1 MYHYVG
7 GGMVQNKSFIYYLEK
22 IADDQL
28 VVKEKFNTMMT
39 AKLLWGFGKFVNK
52 NLSPKF
58 AQQISSSIMNR
69 YEFSKTPTVNH
80 RLHRKIVKEIIN
92 QRKQMSS
99 DNFALSLYACASVGF
114 YDKEFF
120 DNAIASYSES

>member
-7 GGMVQNKSFIYYLEK
+7 GGMVQNKNFIYYLEK

-52 NLSPKF
+52 NLSP
-58 AQQISSSIMNR
+58 
-69 YEFSKTPTVNH
+69 
-80 RLHRKIVKEIIN
+80 
-92 QRKQMSS
+92 
-99 DNFALSLYACASVGF
+99 
-114 YDKEFF
+114 
-120 DNAIASYSES
+120 